1 MIRDDF
7 NFNKATVDLFEEYLQ
22 DNYPDDHWML
32 DKVYDEDGYWEYR
45 VEYVE
50 SDFSVFLQ
58 TVAMFKGTYYNTEL
72 CEVVWK

>member
-1 MIRDDF
+1 MRDDF

-32 DKVYDEDGYWEYR
+32 DKVYDEDGEWEYR

-50 SDFSVFLQ
+50 SYFSMFLH
-58 TVAMFKGTYYNTEL
+58 TVAMFKGSYYNTES